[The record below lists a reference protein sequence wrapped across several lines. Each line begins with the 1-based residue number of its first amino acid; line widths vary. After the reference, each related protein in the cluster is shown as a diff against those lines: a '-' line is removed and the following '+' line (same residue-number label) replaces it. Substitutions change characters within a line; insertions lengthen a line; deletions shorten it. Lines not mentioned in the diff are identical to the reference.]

1 MTWQFTIPQ
10 KSRLLK
16 LIGSDHPVDLK
27 KDGIYIFYKEH
38 ILLIKRDDYCTLD
51 DFLVTK
57 IRSQN

>member
-1 MTWQFTIPQ
+1 MIPQ

-27 KDGIYIFYKEH
+27 KDGICIFYKEH

-57 IRSQN
+57 ICSQN